1 LPEAP
6 EIRIMSEFLNQ
17 ELGLCDVVRVEK
29 SPISKNKCDL
39 TPLEGKKW
47 RIRAFARG
55 KEMMIKFHSEEEVL
69 SMKIGFA
76 RIGSIEKVPIRKID
90 QSSFDK
96 NAMLRLYTESNV
108 YYVSDFTR
116 YVIWRWSGDWDT
128 RRSPDILTDH
138 NEWRANLY
146 RNRKSKKFD
155 VPIFE
160 IMTNQEF
167 FNGIGTFTRS
177 EILCRTR
184 FSPFTNFKEVLSSDL
199 MREDFFAVC
208 KETME
213 DVVRL
218 GGLQFKFWKNPF
230 NASKRSFNKWV
241 RSYNKMGKAFFLKD
255 SQGRKFWFEK
265 QWIPDYIDWV
275 KENEVQDTRLL
286 EKIYRK
292 TKRKSSWQ

>member
-39 TPLEGKKW
+39 TPLEGKTWK
-47 RIRAFARG
+47 IQSFSRG
-55 KEMMIKFHSEEEVL
+55 KEMMITFTNDEEIL
-69 SMKIGFA
+69 AMKVGFA
-76 RIGSIEKVPIRKID
+76 RIGSIEKVPICKID
-90 QSSFDK
+90 QASLDK
-96 NAMLRLYTESNV
+96 NGMLRLYTTDNV

-116 YVIWRWSGDWDT
+116 YVIWRWSDTWDP
-128 RRSPDILTDH
+128 RRSPDILTEH
-138 NEWRANLY
+138 NDWRANLY
-146 RNRKSKKFD
+146 QNRKSPKFD

-160 IMTNQEF
+160 IMTDQEF
-167 FNGIGTFTRS
+167 FNGVGTFTRT

-199 MREDFFAVC
+199 MREDFFNIC
-208 KETME
+208 KETMR
-213 DVVRL
+213 DVVLL
-218 GGLQFKFWKNPF
+218 GGMQFKFWKNPF
-230 NASKRSFNKWV
+230 NAPKRNFNKWV

-255 SQGRKFWFEK
+255 SKGRKFWFEK
-265 QWIPDYIDWV
+265 QWIPDYIEWV

-292 TKRKSSWQ
+292 TKRK